1 MSTSRSP
8 WSFDIHHIFPRAVY
22 GDPDTAAALEAAGFA
37 GEARGNKVALFW
49 NPETA
54 ASVRADIA
62 GGDTFYADAGFGGS
76 VHPGTAGGLSHA
88 GYNEFTDHEV

>member
-1 MSTSRSP
+1 MSTSRNP
-8 WSFDIHHIFPRAVY
+8 WAFDIHHIFPREVY
-22 GDPDTAAALEAAGFA
+22 RDADTAAALEAAGFA
-37 GEARGNKVALFW
+37 AEARGNKVALFW